1 VSKQLSEIDNQAYD
15 VVVIGGGAAGASAAQ
30 NLAATGYKV
39 LLLDKGD
46 FGSGTS
52 SRSSRLLYCGLA
64 HLSPDYPMWKF
75 IIHPRDLVRRLWMA
89 GLAMK
94 CRAQLVKTMPERLKP
109 LTFFFPVYRGGQY
122 PGWKV
127 DLGFRALEWLG
138 LRRVS
143 LQYRRMAVKKAARK
157 YGMVGLMAEHKD
169 LSSIAVYTEY
179 QYNWAE
185 RICVDTVLDAERLGA
200 EIRNYARV
208 TRLEQRSQE
217 SWTVTVEDA
226 LSPGK
231 TATVTG
237 KMIVNTAG
245 PWVDR
250 VNATVGRP
258 PSRKHLVGI
267 KGVNVVVKLPPE
279 CEGQGLETI
288 SSINQPFY
296 CMPWGKYHF
305 FGPTETVFEGD
316 PDDARVLPEEIDF
329 ILDQANRL
337 FPTLKLKPSDV
348 IYSWCGIR
356 PRTSSMAKEGIK
368 ALTIHE
374 LADEGMPN
382 VIALTGT
389 PIMNH
394 RYAGSKITERV
405 GQTLQ
410 PTRAAQPLSH
420 AAKLF
425 PENQNSLPVDPEYP
439 QFKLAD
445 LQHAARHEHV
455 KTLIDLLFRR
465 TDLGWTHA
473 MGLKAARLA
482 AEAVADILGWD
493 AGRVDREV
501 EHYERFVRENFNPAH
516 AREQVAQ

>member
-1 VSKQLSEIDNQAYD
+1 MSTHLSGIDNQAYD
-15 VVVIGGGAAGASAAQ
+15 VVVIGGGAAGASTAQ
-30 NLAATGYKV
+30 NLAAAGYKT
-39 LLLDKGD
+39 LLVDKGD

-64 HLSPDYPMWKF
+64 HLSPDYPIWKF
-75 IIHPRDLVRRLWMA
+75 IIHPRDLLRRLWMA
-89 GLAMK
+89 SLAMK
-94 CRAQLVKTMPERLKP
+94 CRAQLVRTMPERLKP

-127 DLGFRALEWLG
+127 DLGFRMLELLG

-143 LQYRRMAVKKAARK
+143 LNYRRLSIRKAARK

-200 EIRNYARV
+200 DIRNYARV
-208 TRLEQRSQE
+208 TKLESRGSDG
-217 SWTVTVEDA
+217 WAVTVENA
-226 LSPGK
+226 LSSGE

-250 VNATVGRP
+250 VNAASGK

-267 KGVNVVVKLPPE
+267 KGVNVVVKLPPQ

-288 SSINQPFY
+288 SSIDQPFY

-305 FGPTETVFEGD
+305 FGPTETIFEGD

-337 FPTLKLKPSDV
+337 FPTLKLKRSDV
-348 IYSWCGIR
+348 VYSWCGIR
-356 PRTSSMAKEGIK
+356 PRTSSTAKEGIK
-368 ALTIHE
+368 ALTIHDMGE
-374 LADEGMPN
+374 EGMPN
-382 VIALTGT
+382 MLALTGT

-394 RYAGSKITERV
+394 RYAGSKITEQV
-405 GQTLQ
+405 GATLK
-410 PTRAAQPLSH
+410 PTLPARDLSH

-425 PENQNSLPVDPEYP
+425 PQNHGSPAVDADHPGVS
-439 QFKLAD
+439 LAD
-445 LQHAARHEHV
+445 LRHAAGNEHV
-455 KTLIDLLFRR
+455 RTLSDLLFRR
-465 TDLGWTHA
+465 TDLGWSPS
-473 MGLKAARLA
+473 MGLGAARRA
-482 AEAVADILGWD
+482 ASEVGDILGWD
-493 AGRVDREV
+493 AARIDREV
-501 EHYERFVRENFNPAH
+501 EQYEKFVRENFDPAI
-516 AREQVAQ
+516 ASEKVPG

>member
-1 VSKQLSEIDNQAYD
+1 MSKQLSGIDRQAYD
-15 VVVIGGGAAGASAAQ
+15 VIVIGGGVAGASAAQ
-30 NLAATGYKV
+30 NLAAAGFKT

-64 HLSPDYPMWKF
+64 HLSPDYPIWKF
-75 IIHPRDLVRRLWMA
+75 IIHPRDLLRRLWMA

-94 CRAQLVKTMPERLKP
+94 CRVQLVQTMPERLRP
-109 LTFFFPVYRGGQY
+109 LTFFFPVYKGGQY

-127 DLGFRALEWLG
+127 DLGFRMLELLG
-138 LRRVS
+138 LSRVS
-143 LQYRRMAVKKAARK
+143 LSYRRLAVKKAARK
-157 YGMVGLMAEHKD
+157 YGMVGLMAQHKN

-200 EIRNYARV
+200 EILNYARV
-208 TRLEQRSQE
+208 TKLEQRGAAG
-217 SWTVTVEDA
+217 WAVTVEDA
-226 LSPGK
+226 LSPGD

-250 VNATVGRP
+250 VNSTVGK

-288 SSINQPFY
+288 SSIDQPFY

-329 ILDQANRL
+329 ILGQANRL
-337 FPTLKLKPSDV
+337 FPTLGLKRDDV
-348 IYSWCGIR
+348 VYSWCGIR
-356 PRTSSMAKEGIK
+356 PRTSSAAKEGIK

-382 VIALTGT
+382 VVALTGT

-394 RYAGSKITERV
+394 RHAGAAITQRV
-405 GQTLQ
+405 SRTLK
-410 PTRAAQPLSH
+410 PTRAARPLSH

-425 PENQNSLPVDPEYP
+425 PENQNSLPVDAEHPDV
-439 QFKLAD
+439 KLAD
-445 LQHAARHEHV
+445 LRHAASHEHV
-455 KTLIDLLFRR
+455 KTLSDLLFRR
-465 TDLGWTHA
+465 TNLGWTHA
-473 MGLKAARLA
+473 MGLNSARRA
-482 AEAVADILGWD
+482 AEEVADIMGWD
-493 AGRVDREV
+493 SERVDREV
-501 EHYERFVRENFNPAH
+501 EQYENFVRENFNPAFVS
-516 AREQVAQ
+516 EQVPG